1 MKKNSVVII
10 CACFFIFALLRYP
23 QAMLAAGA
31 KSVTLWFNQVLP
43 SLFPFMVAC
52 GLLLRMGAAEMVGEW
67 LRPLMKPLFGLP
79 GIAAFPFFLGIFSG
93 YPMGAK
99 ITASLYEENKIS
111 LPQAEHILS
120 FCNNPGPLFLVGTV
134 GAAFFHAPFWGYLFL
149 LCCFLGALTTG
160 VLFRLF
166 YPSKFSDDFIPYQKV
181 TPPSITECLPKTI
194 ADSIDTITQIGGY
207 IIIFGVAVEAFKQ
220 AGIFNYLG
228 QILFFLPFS
237 KEALC
242 GIWGGILE
250 MTNGAYLLS
259 TAPDHLLIRLTASC
273 MLVAL
278 GGLSILFQTFGILRN
293 VPIKKG
299 RYIAAKICNSLFS
312 GAYFVIFAPLL
323 EKYAQKTV
331 PTFALTVETVFSSPV
346 LYVKCSILFFIF
358 ALCFAVF
365 QRR

>member
-1 MKKNSVVII
+1 MKKNSFVII
-10 CACFFIFALLRYP
+10 CACFLVFALLRYP

-52 GLLLRMGAAEMVGEW
+52 SLLLRMGAAEIVGEW

-99 ITASLYEENKIS
+99 ITASLYEEKKIS
-111 LPQAEHILS
+111 ISQAEHILS

-149 LCCFLGALTTG
+149 LCCFLGALATG
-160 VLFRLF
+160 ILFRFL
-166 YPSKFSDDFIPYQKV
+166 YPQRADTNFSSYQKT
-181 TPPSITECLPKTI
+181 TPPPITECLPKTI

-220 AGIFNYLG
+220 TGIFDLLG
-228 QILFFLPFS
+228 HMLSFLPFS
-237 KEALC
+237 NEYLC
-242 GIWGGILE
+242 GLCGGVLE
-250 MTNGAYLLS
+250 MTNGTFLLS
-259 TAPDHLLIRLTASC
+259 TAPDDLFIRLTASC
-273 MLVAL
+273 MLVAF
-278 GGLSILFQTFGILRN
+278 GGLSILCQTFGILRN
-293 VPIKKG
+293 VPIKKS
-299 RYIAAKICNSLFS
+299 RYVAAKLSNSLFS
-312 GAYFVIFAPLL
+312 GIFFFAFVPFL

-331 PTFALTVETVFSSPV
+331 PTLAVMAETAFSFPS
-346 LYVKCSILFFIF
+346 LYVNCSLLFFVF
-358 ALCFAVF
+358 ALCFALF

>member
-1 MKKNSVVII
+1 MRKNSFFII
-10 CACFFIFALLRYP
+10 CACFLVFALLCYP
-23 QAMLAAGA
+23 QAMLTAGA

-99 ITASLYEENKIS
+99 ITASLYEEKKIS

-149 LCCFLGALTTG
+149 LCCFAGALATG
-160 VLFRLF
+160 ILFRLL
-166 YPSKFSDDFIPYQKV
+166 YPQKSSNHFIPYPKV
-181 TPPSITECLPKTI
+181 SPPSITECLPKTI

-207 IIIFGVAVEAFKQ
+207 IIIFGVAVEACKQ
-220 AGIFNYLG
+220 TGIFHFLG
-228 QILFFLPFS
+228 HVLSFLPFS
-237 KEALC
+237 EESLC

-250 MTNGAYLLS
+250 MTNGTYLLS
-259 TAPDHLLIRLTASC
+259 TAPDNLFFRLTASC
-273 MLVAL
+273 MLVAF
-278 GGLSILFQTFGILRN
+278 GGLSILCQTFGILRN
-293 VPIKKG
+293 VPIKKS

-312 GAYFVIFAPLL
+312 GIFFFLLAPLL

-331 PTFALTVETVFSSPV
+331 PTLALMAETVFSFPI
-346 LYVKCSILFFIF
+346 LYVKSSLLFFVF
-358 ALCFAVF
+358 ALCFAFF